1 MSFSAA
7 KAAAFPIH
15 LHDACAGAPA
25 RNLCVNHSS
34 AGFRFGP
41 ATGLLSLCIFLFPAL
56 GGAEILIEPRVG
68 FHGVFQLGRPF
79 PLEVELSNSG
89 RPAEGALEV
98 QVWRGGA
105 TKGGSPYPLLY
116 RKEIFLPAQ
125 SRKTVQL
132 TVDPDFISRPLAITF
147 AGPTAKATR
156 EIDLRRY
163 FSPAPVMLLASEGLA
178 LPTIAQGS
186 SAPNRLV
193 ALTLAELPSDPR
205 ALLGVSHLILYEVSM
220 RELSR
225 SQLLALD
232 TWLSAGGRMVILGSL
247 NYALYQE
254 PALARFLPVRV
265 TGTKR
270 ISFVPSVGKNARVA
284 PIADVWAQVSTVV
297 GGKVLAEA
305 QGLPV
310 LVEAS
315 RGRGRVTYLSLDV
328 GRPPLSRWE
337 GLPGLLQ
344 NLLAPVPGD
353 DSSPRTQWD
362 DGIFSQLVLSPSFIS
377 AYVPNR
383 LLFLAMLGYA
393 IGLGVV
399 TWLWQRKRL
408 PARILFIG
416 CAAWATLAGAAGYLL
431 FSRGDNTPDGVLLAA
446 TVIESSADG
455 YVEAQSNLALFST
468 QIRPYHMQME
478 RGWLELT
485 PVASRSRE
493 APEPAVVLQEGGGA
507 SRYQLPLREWDYRL
521 FRLRAVERFPLRAE
535 LAAEGE
541 QLRVQVNNQSAKD
554 LTDCWLVVPGQ
565 RYQLGDIP
573 RGARWN
579 RLFSLAR
586 AKTQDE
592 TSLGRAEAINFRD
605 VTFADKTREILFH
618 SSFFPRSNAAAPWS
632 GSAAVFFGWVRDP
645 ERRVRIDDPRIRV
658 HDYTL
663 FRTIVPL
670 GGAEDE

>member
-1 MSFSAA
+1 
-7 KAAAFPIH
+7 
-15 LHDACAGAPA
+15 
-25 RNLCVNHSS
+25 
-34 AGFRFGP
+34 
-41 ATGLLSLCIFLFPAL
+41 
-56 GGAEILIEPRVG
+56 
-68 FHGVFQLGRPF
+68 VFQLGRPF
-79 PLEVELSNSG
+79 PLEIELNNSG

-105 TKGGSPYPLLY
+105 TKGGSPYPLFY

-125 SRKTVQL
+125 SRKSVQF
-132 TVDPDFISRPLAITF
+132 TIEPDFISRPLAITF
-147 AGPTAKATR
+147 AGPGARATR
-156 EIDLRRY
+156 ELDLRRH
-163 FSPAPVMLLASEGLA
+163 FSPAPVMLLVSEGLA
-178 LPTIAQGS
+178 ISPIAQGS
-186 SAPNRLV
+186 FASNRLI
-193 ALTLAELPSDPR
+193 ALSLAELPSDPR
-205 ALLGVSHLILYEVSM
+205 ALLGVSHLILYEASM

-254 PALARFLPVRV
+254 AALGRFLPVRV

-270 ISFVPSVGKNARVA
+270 ISFVPSLGKNQRVA
-284 PIADVWAQVSTVV
+284 PIAGVWAQSSTVV

-315 RGRGRVTYLSLDV
+315 RGKGRVIYLSLDV

-344 NLLAPVPGD
+344 NLLTPAPGD
-353 DSSPRTQWD
+353 DPSPRTQWD
-362 DGIFSQLVLSPSFIS
+362 DSIFSQLVLSPSFIS

-383 LLFLAMLGYA
+383 ALLLAMAGYL
-393 IGLGVV
+393 IGLGVL
-399 TWLWQRKRL
+399 TWLWQSKRL
-408 PARILFIG
+408 AARTLFIG
-416 CAAWATLAGAAGYLL
+416 CAAWAALAGAAGYLL
-431 FSRGDNTPDGVLLAA
+431 FSRGGNIPDGVLLAA

-468 QIRPYHMQME
+468 QIRSYNLQIE
-478 RGWLELT
+478 RGWMELT

-493 APEPAVVLQEGGGA
+493 ALEPAVVIQEGGGA

-521 FRLRAVERFPLRAE
+521 FRLRAVERFA
-535 LAAEGE
+535 
-541 QLRVQVNNQSAKD
+541 LRVEFEPQGDRLLMKVDNQSAKD
-554 LTDCWLVVPGQ
+554 LTDCWLVMPGQ
-565 RYQLGDIP
+565 RYVLGDIP
-573 RGARWN
+573 RGSSWN
-579 RLFSLAR
+579 RTYA
-586 AKTQDE
+586 
-592 TSLGRAEAINFRD
+592 LGGSKPPEEAGSSRAEGVNFRD

-618 SSFFPRSNAAAPWS
+618 SSFFPRGNAAAPWN
-632 GSAAVFFGWVRDP
+632 GGAAVFFGWVKDP
-645 ERRVRIDDPRIRV
+645 ERRVRVDDPRIRV

-663 FRTIVPL
+663 FRAIVPL